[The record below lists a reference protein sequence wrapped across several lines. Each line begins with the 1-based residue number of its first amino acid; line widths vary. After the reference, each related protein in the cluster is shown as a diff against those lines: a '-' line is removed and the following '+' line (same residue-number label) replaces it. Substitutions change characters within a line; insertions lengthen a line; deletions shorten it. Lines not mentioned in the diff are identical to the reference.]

1 MGVSGSGKTTI
12 GVRLSKILDVPF
24 YDADDYHND
33 ECIQKMKQ
41 GRPLDDTDRES
52 WLSLLAV
59 RMKRWDLQGNAILA
73 CSALRTCYRNK
84 LTDDNNVSFIFLD
97 GSYKLIR
104 NRLLDRK
111 NHYFLASMLKSQF
124 RILEPPINC
133 IRVSIDKSKS
143 DICLSI
149 IENINKN

>member
-24 YDADDYHND
+24 YDADNYHND
-33 ECIQKMKQ
+33 ECVQKMKE
-41 GRPLDDTDRES
+41 GRSLDDADRAS
-52 WLSLLAV
+52 WLTLLAV
-59 RMKRWDLQGNAILA
+59 NIKIWDLQGNAILA
-73 CSALRTCYRNK
+73 CSALKACYRNK

-97 GSYKLIR
+97 GSYNLIR

-111 NHYFLASMLKSQF
+111 NHYFPASLLKSQF

-133 IRVSIDKSKS
+133 IRVSIDKSIR

-149 IENINKN
+149 IENINKS